1 MESRVLFCSLKC
13 SLVLFCR
20 GKNTYFWEWN
30 RKLVDIMNDALLQKS
45 IARHGGF
52 SLCSE
57 RDAGLLTPKIN

>member
-1 MESRVLFCSLKC
+1 MESLVLFCSLIM
-13 SLVLFCR
+13 V
-20 GKNTYFWEWN
+20 GEKNTYFWEWN
-30 RKLVDIMNDALLQKS
+30 GKLVDIINDALLQES